1 MLNTY
6 ITQTQQMLANPP
18 APATLYSTS
27 DITSFINRARLQIAG
42 ESQSIRGYLSLAVTS
57 ASQQYAFSAIDLT
70 AAPAGSAGVFSVAQI
85 SYSLG
90 AGAAFVRSRPWPWFN
105 QYHLMDPAATAGP
118 PAVWAQLGQ
127 GTSGT
132 IWLNLLDNAYTLN
145 IDAVIEPAALVA
157 DADPEA
163 LPYPWTECVPF
174 FAAYYAYLSA
184 QRQQD
189 ADAMFQ
195 EYQRFA
201 ARARAISTSAV
212 LPGIM
217 PMQPDPT
224 WANKLALGGGGPQQQ
239 GGGAG
244 G

>member
-1 MLNTY
+1 MALQTY
-6 ITQTQQMLANPP
+6 LTQVAQLLQNPA
-18 APATLYSTS
+18 APSTLYSTS
-27 DITSFINRARLQIAG
+27 DLTSYINRARLQIAG
-42 ESQSIRGYLSLAVTS
+42 ESQSIRGYLSLAVTA

-127 GTSGT
+127 GTNGT

-145 IDAVIEPAALVA
+145 IDAVIEPAALA
-157 DADPEA
+157 SDSDPEA

-184 QRQQD
+184 QRPQD

-201 ARARAISTSAV
+201 TRARQISTSAV

-217 PMQPDPT
+217 PQQPDPT
-224 WANKLALGGGGPQQQ
+224 WTNKLALGGGPQQ

>member
-6 ITQTQQMLANPP
+6 ISQTQQLLQSPP
-18 APATLYSTS
+18 APATLYAVS
-27 DITSFINRARLQIAG
+27 DITSWVNRARLQIAG
-42 ESQSIRGYLSLAVTS
+42 ESQSIRGYLSLAVS
-57 ASQQYAFSAIDLT
+57 GAAQQYAFSAISL
-70 AAPAGSAGVFSVAQI
+70 ANAPAGSAGVFSIAQI
-85 SYSLG
+85 SYALG
-90 AGAAFVRSRPWPWFN
+90 AGAAFVRPRPWPWFN
-105 QYHLMDPAATAGP
+105 QYHLMDPAAVAGP

-145 IDAVIEPAALVA
+145 IDAVIEPAALA
-157 DADPEA
+157 SDSDPEA

-195 EYQRFA
+195 EYQRFVT
-201 ARARAISTSAV
+201 RARNISTPAV
-212 LPGIM
+212 LSGLYP
-217 PMQPDPT
+217 QNPDVT
-224 WANKLALGGGGPQQQ
+224 RQNKLALGGGQQAQ
-239 GGGAG
+239 Q
-244 G
+244 